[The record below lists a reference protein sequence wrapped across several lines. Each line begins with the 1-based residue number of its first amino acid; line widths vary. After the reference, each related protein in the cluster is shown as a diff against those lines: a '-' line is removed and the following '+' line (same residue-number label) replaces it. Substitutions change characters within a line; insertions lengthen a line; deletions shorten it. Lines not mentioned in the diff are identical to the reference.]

1 MIKINLLPNSRRASA
16 AAGGQTWIWWA
27 FAAVALEEV
36 VGLFMFFRG
45 KQQELE
51 DWQRRNKE
59 LDAQIQIS
67 KDKVKDQPELR
78 KKLSK
83 LRAREEAIS
92 RLQSARTGPAAMLL
106 EVGRLLTKGRGP
118 TVAPEVLAK
127 VQSDNPLAMM
137 NSNWDT
143 RRLWLT
149 EFIEQSRTVRLRGRA
164 IDGEDVSE
172 LARRMSLSAYFYD
185 VKLLPAQRSVD
196 KEGTGLDSVTFQL
209 EARVKY

>member
-1 MIKINLLPNSRRASA
+1 MIKINLLPNSRRANATSS
-16 AAGGQTWIWWA
+16 GQTWIWWA
-27 FAAVALEEV
+27 FAAVALEV
-36 VGLFMFFRG
+36 AGLFMFFRS
-45 KQQELE
+45 KQLELE

-59 LDAQIQIS
+59 VDAQIQIS

-78 KKLSK
+78 KKLAN
-83 LRAREEAIS
+83 LRAREEAIL
-92 RLQSARTGPAAMLL
+92 RLQSARSGPAAMLL
-106 EVGRLLTKGRGP
+106 EVGRLLTRGRGP
-118 TVAPEVLAK
+118 SVTPEVLAK

-137 NSNWDT
+137 NANWDT

-149 EFIEQSRTVRLRGRA
+149 EFIEQARTVRLRGRA

-196 KEGTGLDSVTFQL
+196 KDGTGLDSVTFQL